1 MIDMH
6 SHILP
11 GIDDGARDT
20 DISLEL
26 LRRLR
31 EDGVDTVCLT
41 PHFNFERQSIEE
53 FLDARNAARQRL
65 EAALKPTG
73 WALRLL
79 SGAEVAFS
87 PELASQDGVDR
98 LCLEGTR
105 CMLIE
110 LPVAYLPKW
119 TGEVLDELQLQG
131 IVPLLA
137 HVERYSY
144 FQQQPEKLYELV
156 CDGCFAQFNATS
168 LVKHKSLQKQILLL
182 LRHNLLHCM
191 GSDTHSPDKRP
202 PILGQAAALVEKRM
216 GADCLAGLEKNGM
229 DLAMGRP
236 VKAAAPKPFH
246 KVFGKVF

>member
-53 FLDARNAARQRL
+53 FLEARNAARQRL
-65 EAALKPTG
+65 EAALEPTG
-73 WALRLL
+73 WDLRLL

-119 TGEVLDELQLQG
+119 TG
-131 IVPLLA
+131 
-137 HVERYSY
+137 
-144 FQQQPEKLYELV
+144 
-156 CDGCFAQFNATS
+156 
-168 LVKHKSLQKQILLL
+168 
-182 LRHNLLHCM
+182 
-191 GSDTHSPDKRP
+191 
-202 PILGQAAALVEKRM
+202 
-216 GADCLAGLEKNGM
+216 
-229 DLAMGRP
+229 
-236 VKAAAPKPFH
+236 
-246 KVFGKVF
+246 

>member
-20 DISLEL
+20 DVSLEL

-41 PHFNFERQSIEE
+41 PHFNFERQTIEE
-53 FLDARNAARQRL
+53 FLAARAAARQKL
-65 EAALKPTG
+65 EQALAPTG
-73 WALRLL
+73 WQMKLL
-79 SGAEVAFS
+79 AGAEVAFS
-87 PELASQDGVDR
+87 PELARQEGVDR

-119 TGEVLDELQLQG
+119 TGEVLDELEVQG
-131 IVPLLA
+131 ILPLLA

-144 FQQQPEKLYELV
+144 FQRQPEKLYELV
-156 CDGCFAQFNATS
+156 CDGCYAQFNATS
-168 LVKHKSLQKQILLL
+168 LVKHKNLQKQILLL

-202 PILGQAAALVEKRM
+202 PVLAQAAELVKKRM
-216 GADCLAGLEKNGM
+216 GAECLEGLEKNGM

-236 VKAAAPKPFH
+236 LKTPSPRPFYR
-246 KVFGKVF
+246 VFGKIF